1 MRFTDKILSKEKDRE
16 QLSAVHDDI
25 THKLNTVNE
34 HNN

>member
-25 THKLNTVNE
+25 TQAE
-34 HNN
+34 HG